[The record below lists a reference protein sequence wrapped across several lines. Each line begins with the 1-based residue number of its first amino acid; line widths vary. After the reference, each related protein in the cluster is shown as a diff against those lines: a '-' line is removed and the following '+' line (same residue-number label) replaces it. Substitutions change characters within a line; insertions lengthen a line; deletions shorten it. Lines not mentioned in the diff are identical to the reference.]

1 MAFLKLFRKYGV
13 FIILIALI
21 IVFTIINPVFFSVNT
36 AINLSKQVA
45 IMGIMSVGM
54 TLTLLTGGLDLSMG
68 SIVSFECVTV
78 SMYVTQMGIP
88 APLAMLMGIISGT
101 IIGLI
106 NGILIAKVKVPALI
120 MTLGMQ
126 IFLSGLTFTICGGL
140 PVYGVPASLKFSA
153 QKNLFGVLPLS
164 ALIMVVVLL
173 IGAFILNKTYFGRYL
188 YAVGSNEEATKL
200 SGINTDKIRILAYTL
215 CGAIVGIA
223 GVVMLARVGSGQPA
237 AGEGYETDVLA
248 ACVLGGI
255 SLKGGKGHVGKAFIG
270 ILIMGVLSNGMSI
283 AGMGDFQQRMVKGL
297 VLILAVVIDCMQYV
311 KVRKKV
317 KEITK

>member
-1 MAFLKLFRKYGV
+1 
-13 FIILIALI
+13 
-21 IVFTIINPVFFSVNT
+21 
-36 AINLSKQVA
+36 
-45 IMGIMSVGM
+45 
-54 TLTLLTGGLDLSMG
+54 
-68 SIVSFECVTV
+68 
-78 SMYVTQMGIP
+78 
-88 APLAMLMGIISGT
+88 
-101 IIGLI
+101 
-106 NGILIAKVKVPALI
+106 

-140 PVYGVPASLKFSA
+140 PVYGVPASLKFIA
-153 QKNLFGVLPLS
+153 QKNLFGVIPLS
-164 ALIMVVVLL
+164 ALIMIVVLL
-173 IGAFILNKTYFGRYL
+173 VGAFILNKTYFGRYL

-200 SGINTDKIRILAYTL
+200 SGINTDRIRILAYTI

-255 SLKGGKGHVGKAFIG
+255 SLKGGKGHVGKAFVG

-317 KEITK
+317 KEITR